1 MTMHLYCS
9 VLINQKAR
17 RTLSYNNHALVL
29 FCVNQ
34 SEGKENFVSWA
45 STLVVITSSNN
56 RALVPFWVDQPRA
69 ENFVLGAST

>member
-1 MTMHLYCS
+1 MHW
-9 VLINQKAR
+9 